1 MEYLPLHSFQINEER
16 QFAVLT
22 FDTER
27 TLEQDGNRQSFDIL
41 VKDLSID
48 KLMPVLILNSP
59 DGEVAFDLF
68 NGFYYTQTSGPDGG
82 SRGARVF
89 RHQLGTLHSEDVLIY
104 EEKNPDFNVSG
115 NYKKPNTT
123 FS

>member
-1 MEYLPLHSFQINEER
+1 
-16 QFAVLT
+16 VLT
-22 FDTER
+22 FDTEK
-27 TLEQDGNRQSFDIL
+27 TLEQEGNRQSFDIL

-59 DGEVAFDLF
+59 DGEVAFDRF

-82 SRGARVF
+82 SRGARVY
-89 RHQLGTLHSEDVLIY
+89 RHQLGTLHVEDVLIY

-115 NYKKPNTT
+115 MPNKSNTS